1 MGTKLLSYAGSTP
14 ATTHTMNFTATAG
27 KTILIFATAAA
38 TLTASATSASAGW
51 VRDVYPSPG
60 ASAVAVFR
68 LPGGSNAGGAM
79 SFSVDLNGARTC
91 AAVVVEGGYTGTP
104 TYSSLI
110 TGNNPSGGFWGTG
123 GHTFTGSATEESF
136 ACFAVSRSDASGPD
150 LTAYDN
156 SYVEVGDSGI
166 ADDGTTTE
174 DSRVWVASKTNS
186 SFTSNGVTATIT
198 GSPSW
203 GSGQFTGFVNYAFS
217 SNVSPTANAGTDQS
231 VSAGATVT
239 LNGSGS
245 SDPDG
250 TITTYTWSQI
260 AGTAVT
266 LSGTGSNRTFTAP
279 GSAGTL
285 TFQLIV
291 TDNNGASSAADT
303 VDIVVSAGNISPVA
317 NAGADQQAITGTV
330 VTLDGSASSD
340 ADGTIVS
347 YNWSQTAGPGVTLS
361 GTGATRTF
369 VAPAG
374 GSTLTFSLTV
384 TDNGGATSGADTV
397 DIVTYANR
405 IVLEN
410 SKTGLARAS
419 WFDGVGTAIPGFA
432 TSSFYAPGATVNF
445 KINYNSAFT
454 VDIHRLG
461 YYSSGAGARLIQ
473 SGIAG
478 TPTAQPA
485 ASTIANSNGAT
496 DCSGWSTNASWTVP
510 ANAVP
515 GWYYAL
521 IRGQSATFGHILFL
535 VTDTSAKAPI
545 LVVASD
551 TTWMGAY
558 NYYGTPGAE
567 TTGSSLYGTGGPLG
581 TITARA
587 LAVSYNR
594 PVLTLTGVPQ
604 TNFFNSEFPLIR
616 FLERMGYDVGYCT
629 LEQLESDTTIL
640 NGRTLLVTNGHN
652 EYISPTVWD
661 AFKNRLVQ
669 GTPWLNLCGNDF
681 FWKVEWQG
689 RVMWCKK
696 DTMAG
701 PSTHVAGTA
710 FVVGEWQGTWQDTRW
725 ASRRVIAD
733 IVGDIFK
740 VNGIRNDAIAIPFAN
755 KTSPVWRDC
764 TAVQA
769 LTTGQSYSLG
779 AGSLGMEWDAPAT
792 SSAIVT
798 HAASDTTIAVT
809 GAVSDANGE
818 DYSSSG
824 SIQHKLQFGK
834 YLGGGKFFNASTT
847 QWAWG
852 LDDFHL
858 RGTAIA
864 NQVAQQA
871 TLNIIAD
878 LSGDLPKT
886 PGSFVTPTPKS
897 LSDYGLVD
905 NTTDKPYT
913 MSDLEMTFYRTATGT
928 SSGTLQELKRKYYTT
943 ALGLPIAT
951 AASPHEL
958 ERRFYL
964 NALVLTT
971 GSLQDLKRKYFV
983 QVTGRSD
990 LSTTDLERLYYRNN
1004 T

>member
-1 MGTKLLSYAGSTP
+1 MGTNILNYAGSTP

-38 TLTASATSASAGW
+38 TLTASSGSQSAGW

-68 LPGGSNAGGAM
+68 LPAGSNAGGAM
-79 SFSVDLNGARTC
+79 SFSVDLNGSRTC
-91 AAVVVEGGYTGTP
+91 AAVVIEGGYTGTP
-104 TYSSLI
+104 SYSNLA
-110 TGNNPSGGFWGTG
+110 TGNNPGSGVWGTG
-123 GHTFTGSATEESF
+123 AHTFTGSATEESF
-136 ACFAVSRSDASGPD
+136 CVFAVSRSDANASD
-150 LTAYDN
+150 ITAFDN
-156 SYVEVGDSGI
+156 SYSILGNSGL
-166 ADDGTTTE
+166 ADDGAGTE
-174 DSRVWVASKTNS
+174 DSRVWVGTKTNS
-186 SFTSNGVTATIT
+186 SFTANGVTATIT
-198 GSPSW
+198 GTPSW

-217 SNVSPTANAGTDQS
+217 SNVPPTANAGPDQS

-239 LNGSGS
+239 LTGAAS

-250 TITTYTWSQI
+250 SIVSYNWSQT

-266 LSGTGSNRTFTAP
+266 LSGTGQGRTFTAP

-285 TFQLIV
+285 TFSLTV
-291 TDNNGASSAADT
+291 TDNNGATSTADT
-303 VDIVVSAGNISPVA
+303 VDIVVSAGNVAPVA
-317 NAGADQQAITGTV
+317 NAGADQQVVTGAV

-340 ADGTIVS
+340 SDGTVVGYS
-347 YNWSQTAGPGVTLS
+347 WSQTAGSAVTLS
-361 GTGATRTF
+361 GSGATRTF

-374 GSTLTFSLTV
+374 GQTLTFSLTV
-384 TDNGGATSGADTV
+384 TDNNGAVSGADTV
-397 DIVTYANR
+397 DIICYANR

-410 SKTGLARAS
+410 SKTGLARAN
-419 WFDGVGTAIPGFA
+419 WFDGVGTTIPGFA
-432 TSSFYAPGATVNF
+432 TSSFYAPGQTVNF

-461 YYSSGAGARLIQ
+461 YYSSGTGARLIQ
-473 SGIAG
+473 AGIAG

-485 ASTIANSNGAT
+485 ASTISNSNGAT
-496 DCSGWSTNASWTVP
+496 DCSGWSTNASWSIP

-567 TTGSSLYGTGGPLG
+567 TTGSSLYGTGGALG

-587 LAVSYNR
+587 LAVSYDR

-604 TNFFNSEFPLIR
+604 TNFFNSEFPFLR
-616 FLERMGYDVGYCT
+616 FIERMGYDVGYCT

-640 NGRTLLVTNGHN
+640 NGRTLIITNGHN

-661 AFKNRLVQ
+661 AFKNKLVQ
-669 GTPWLNLCGNDF
+669 GTPWMNLCANDF

-696 DTMAG
+696 DTMTG
-701 PSTHVAGTA
+701 PSTHVAGVP
-710 FVVGEWQGTWQDTRW
+710 FVVGQWQGTWQDTRW
-725 ASRRVIAD
+725 ASRRIIGD
-733 IVGDIFK
+733 LVGDIFK
-740 VNGIRNDAIAIPFAN
+740 VNGIRNDAILVPFAN

-769 LTTGQSYSLG
+769 LTTGQTYSLG
-779 AGSLGMEWDAPAT
+779 TGSLGMEWDAPAS
-792 SSAIVT
+792 SSAIVV
-798 HAASDTTIAVT
+798 HAASDTTVAIT

-818 DYSSSG
+818 DYSGSG
-824 SIQHKLQFGK
+824 NIQHKLQFGK

-886 PGSFVTPTPKS
+886 PGSFVVPTPKL

-905 NTTDKPYT
+905 NTTDKPYSL
-913 MSDLEMTFYRTATGT
+913 MDLHMTFFRAATGVST
-928 SSGTLQELKRKYYTT
+928 GTLESLKRRYYTT
-943 ALGLPIAT
+943 QLAIPLTTVI
-951 AASPHEL
+951 SPHEL

-964 NALVLTT
+964 SATGSTT
-971 GSLQDLKRKYFV
+971 GSFQDLKRKYFI

-990 LSTTDLERLYYRNN
+990 LSTTDLERLYYRMN